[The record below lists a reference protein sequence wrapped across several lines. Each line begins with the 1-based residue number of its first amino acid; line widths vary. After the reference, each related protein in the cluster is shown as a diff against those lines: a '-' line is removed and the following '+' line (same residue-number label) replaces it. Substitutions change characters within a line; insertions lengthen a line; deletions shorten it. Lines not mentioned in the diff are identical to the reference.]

1 MQLILGEFMEEKQVS
16 LNRYVWIFALAYV
29 VFIGI
34 TLAATMFIEFSST
47 VSSVLQPMLAA
58 LVTRMIFVQKELRLI
73 TKPEKKVLV
82 RRCFFISIVLS
93 LVILC
98 LFLGYAIF
106 DTSWES
112 VKEYFGTI
120 KLSAS
125 LWLMIICGVLIFQYL
140 LLVAVFADPFNTDA
154 RVLAG
159 YQKKQA
165 KK

>member
-1 MQLILGEFMEEKQVS
+1 MEEKQVS

-93 LVILC
+93 LVILHN
-98 LFLGYAIF
+98 LKIN
-106 DTSWES
+106 
-112 VKEYFGTI
+112 
-120 KLSAS
+120 
-125 LWLMIICGVLIFQYL
+125 II
-140 LLVAVFADPFNTDA
+140 
-154 RVLAG
+154 
-159 YQKKQA
+159 
-165 KK
+165 